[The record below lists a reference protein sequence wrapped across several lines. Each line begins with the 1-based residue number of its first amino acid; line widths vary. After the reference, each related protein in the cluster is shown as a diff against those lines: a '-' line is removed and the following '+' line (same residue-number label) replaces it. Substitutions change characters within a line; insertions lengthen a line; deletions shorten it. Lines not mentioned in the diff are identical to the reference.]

1 MSNIWLL
8 FKTDMQRITRNLV
21 TMLIVMGLVLMPSI
35 FSWYNILACWDVF
48 ENTDNLT
55 VAVANTDVGYES
67 DLIPVTINVG
77 EQVVSDLHNNDD
89 LNWVFVSEEEAIE
102 GAESG
107 EYYAAVIIPES
118 FSQDMMTFYS
128 DDVEHAKLIYYSNEK
143 KNAIA
148 PNLINNGADQVAT
161 EVNEV
166 FTETISELA
175 LALATSIS
183 EYADDADATSTI
195 GDLSSHISELGTQ
208 MNEASQVVQSYAAIV
223 DSSQALISGSAT
235 LLEQAG
241 TSADEV
247 MAAVNESKDSV
258 STISDAVS
266 AASDSLGAA
275 LSATAASYD
284 GVAESVDQAFDS
296 STASAS
302 ETADAM
308 RMQADAVQKQ
318 AAATQD
324 LLDQLKTLRDTL
336 PSDAQSAIDPFIT
349 RMEASVEMQQ
359 SVAESLNN
367 AATSIDAGVE
377 DTNATRA
384 EVDATVEEA
393 RQSVSDLSTD
403 YENNIKP
410 QLETLMS
417 QVSST
422 ADTLMA
428 SAESLSGVG
437 SGLQGEADS
446 LVNRLEAAQQRLQ
459 ETASKLSESGTKLT
473 ALSASL
479 DEALNS
485 GDMEAVRTLLSS
497 DPEALATAL
506 SAPVQLERNA
516 VFPAENF
523 GSQMAPLY
531 CTLGLWIG
539 CLLAVVAIKASV
551 TRAQREELPNWKYRQ
566 LFFGRFGVF
575 SVVAFLQSTIM
586 ALGNMFFL
594 EVQVSDPVLY
604 LLCFWIAGQVFMFIM
619 YTLVI
624 SFANLGKAIGVFLL
638 IIQVTSGGG
647 SYPLQ
652 ILPEFFQVLS
662 PFIPATHV
670 VNAMRAAMMGV
681 YENDFWI
688 EIGQLLLFVIPFL
701 LLGLLLRKPL
711 MKFLNWYVDKA
722 EESKLVS

>member
-21 TMLIVMGLVLMPSI
+21 TILMVMGLVLLPSI
-35 FSWYNILACWDVF
+35 FSWYNVLACWDVF

-55 VAVANTDVGYES
+55 VAVANTDEGYQS

-77 EQVVSDLHNNDD
+77 EQVVADLHNNDD

-161 EVNEV
+161 QVNEV

-183 EYADDADATSTI
+183 DYADDADVNSTI
-195 GDLSSHISELGTQ
+195 GDLSSHVAELGGQ
-208 MNEASQVVQSYAAIV
+208 MDEAAQVVQSYAAIV
-223 DSSQALISGSAT
+223 ESSQALVSGSAS

-247 MAAVNESKDSV
+247 LAAVNESKDSV
-258 STISDAVS
+258 SSISSAVS
-266 AASDSLGAA
+266 TATDSLSAA
-275 LSATAASYD
+275 LSASASSYD
-284 GVAESVDQAFDS
+284 GVSEAVNQAFDS

-302 ETADAM
+302 ATASTLRTQASAVQTQVDN
-308 RMQADAVQKQ
+308 MQALI
-318 AAATQD
+318 TQ
-324 LLDQLKTLRDTL
+324 LQTLQSQL
-336 PSDAQSAIDPFIT
+336 PAESQSALDPFIT
-349 RMEASVEMQQ
+349 RLQAAVEMQQ
-359 SVAESLNN
+359 SVVTDLNN
-367 AATSIDAGVE
+367 AADSIDAGVA
-377 DTNATRA
+377 DTNAARA
-384 EVDATVEEA
+384 EVLAIVEEA
-393 RQSVSDLSTD
+393 RQNVSNLSND
-403 YENNIKP
+403 FNNDIKP
-410 QLETLMS
+410 QLETIMC

-422 ADTLMA
+422 AETLMT
-428 SAESLSGVG
+428 SAQNLSGAG
-437 SGLQGEADS
+437 EGLQGEADS
-446 LVNRLEAAQQRLQ
+446 LNSRLDAAKQRLQ
-459 ETASKLSESGTKLT
+459 DTATKLNESGDKLT
-473 ALSASL
+473 ALAASI
-479 DEALNS
+479 DAALSS
-485 GDMEAVRTLLSS
+485 GNIEQLRAVLSS
-497 DPEALATAL
+497 DPQALATAL
-506 SAPVQLERNA
+506 SAPVALERNA

-539 CLLAVVAIKASV
+539 SLLAVVLIRASV
-551 TRAQREELPNWKYRQ
+551 TRAQREELPNWRYRH
-566 LFFGRFGVF
+566 LFFGRYGVF
-575 SVVAFLQSTIM
+575 SIVSFLQSLTM

-594 EVQVSDPVLY
+594 EVQIADPLLY
-604 LLCFWIAGQVFMFIM
+604 LLCFLVSGQVFMFIC
-619 YTLVI
+619 YTLVV

-652 ILPEFFQVLS
+652 ILPDFFQMLS

-670 VNAMRAAMMGV
+670 VSAMRAAMMGI

-688 EIGQLLLFVIPFL
+688 EMGELLLFVIPFL

-722 EESKLVS
+722 EESKLVA